1 MAQAAAMQASTRRF
15 VYGTQVLITIALAV
29 AVVSM
34 AIWLAGRF
42 SGRFDMTSAGRNS
55 LSPRTQKLLT
65 GLNTNITLTGT
76 YTTALKEVRKFAE
89 KHRNMVRDLLD
100 LYETGGKGKVTT
112 AMIDPSTSPA
122 DVQKLLK
129 RLVEKSAYKDEANP
143 HREAIKTFPE
153 LNTRIAEVVK
163 SESDQINAIA
173 QKDAR
178 LRGETALFGLRY
190 ELNRV
195 QKDATDAERE
205 IDELIKSEI
214 PRYGQAVELA
224 RKNLTAAKSAL
235 SALQGWMMNE
245 GRQIPGVADETRKFF
260 EGAEGRYKDL
270 LSAIEA
276 ELSKTNDLKRVKFE
290 ELYDALKGGECILVE
305 TDSEAAVIPQY
316 EVFVSRGDR
325 APPSDDGDQSEFNG
339 ETAVSSAILRLTQK
353 VKTAVI
359 FVRHGGQQMLRP
371 DFKNMNQFN
380 MQELP
385 RAPFGTINEMMTKEN
400 FSPEEWDLATAPAP
414 PTVKDAAK
422 TIYVIFPPSPPQRN
436 PMMQQQP
443 PMGMTP
449 DQKQK
454 ILDAV
459 RQGGLAIFMTGWS
472 PPRSMFE
479 TTQAPY
485 EYSEFLK
492 STWGIDVR
500 TDAIALRFG
509 PAMKDPSL
517 RFPSVTQQGQLDV
530 IVGNDSIRLTDHP
543 IAKPLETLPAGLE
556 GACPILLAP
565 AASRPAG
572 AKIETVIETAQSDD
586 IWAVT
591 DIRRLSED
599 AKQHEGTR
607 RYESD
612 IPSPF
617 PIAVAGEGDG
627 GQKVV
632 VFASDQFIS
641 DNMLQMASLVRIGNS
656 LGLAAVFPA
665 NADLFLNSLHWLTG
679 ESNRIAVGPSRGDVP
694 RLDKLKEGPV
704 ASFWRFFL
712 AGLWPLCAG
721 LAGLGVWLIRRK

>member
-55 LSPRTQKLLT
+55 LSPRTQKLLS
-65 GLNTNITLTGT
+65 GLDTNITLTGT

-112 AMIDPSTSPA
+112 AMIDPSTAPA

-235 SALQGWMMNE
+235 SALQGWMLSE
-245 GRQIPGVADETRKFF
+245 GRQIPGLAEETRKFF
-260 EGAEGRYKDL
+260 EGAEARYKDL
-270 LSAIEA
+270 LTAVEA
-276 ELSKTNDLKRVKFE
+276 ELTKTNDLKRVKFE

-305 TDSEAAVIPQY
+305 TDKEAAVIPQY

-371 DFKNMNQFN
+371 DFKNMNTFN

-385 RAPFGTINEMMTKEN
+385 RAPYGTINEMMVKEN
-400 FSPEEWDLATAPAP
+400 FAPDEWDLATAPAP

-422 TIYVIFPPSPPQRN
+422 TIYVIFPPAPPPQRN
-436 PMMQQQP
+436 PMMQQP
-443 PMGMTP
+443 PPPGMTP

-459 RQGGLAIFMTGWS
+459 RQGGLAIFMAGWS
-472 PPRSMFE
+472 PPRAAFE
-479 TTQAPY
+479 TTPAPY
-485 EYSEFLK
+485 EYTEFLR

-500 TDAIALRFG
+500 ADALALRFG
-509 PAMKDPSL
+509 PAMDDPSL
-517 RFPSVTQQGQLDV
+517 KYPSVSQQGLNV
-530 IVGNDSIRLTDHP
+530 IIGDDSIRLTEHA
-543 IAKPLETLPAGLE
+543 IAKPLQTLPAGFEMASPLV
-556 GACPILLAP
+556 I
-565 AASRPAG
+565 SRPSSG
-572 AKIETVIETAQSDD
+572 PSGLKVETVVEANDSDD
-586 IWAVT
+586 VWAVT
-591 DIRRLSED
+591 DIRRLQED
-599 AKQHEGTR
+599 VNKKRGTS

-612 IPSPF
+612 VASPF
-617 PIAVAGEGDG
+617 PIAVAGEFDG
-627 GQKVV
+627 GQRVV
-632 VFASDQFIS
+632 VFGSDQFIA
-641 DNMLQMASLVRIGNS
+641 DQMLQMASLVRIGNS
-656 LGLAAVFPA
+656 LGVSAVFPA

-704 ASFWRFFL
+704 ATFWRFFL